1 MSADAETDTDQ
12 DTLVRASSDPRVVR
26 LRAVAEP
33 DRAPDPDAGPAAPA
47 AATPMRDASRRSA
60 EAERLRARDTLIEK
74 IIRDAQAAGQF
85 DNLPYQGGRLPLGND
100 DAAGD
105 MAAAFRILRNAGGAP
120 HWIETDKE
128 IRRLFAERDVILSRA
143 GRAGPLSRDRYRSQL
158 RSLVADVNRLV
169 LVLNHEAP
177 STRQHRR
184 PLDPERE
191 LADLEQRWPA

>member
-1 MSADAETDTDQ
+1 
-12 DTLVRASSDPRVVR
+12 
-26 LRAVAEP
+26 
-33 DRAPDPDAGPAAPA
+33 
-47 AATPMRDASRRSA
+47 
-60 EAERLRARDTLIEK
+60 
-74 IIRDAQAAGQF
+74 
-85 DNLPYQGGRLPLGND
+85 
-100 DAAGD
+100 

-128 IRRLFAERDVILSRA
+128 IRRLLAERDVIVARA
-143 GRAGPLSRDRYRSQL
+143 GRAGPLSRERYRSQL

-191 LADLEQRWPA
+191 LADLERRWPA